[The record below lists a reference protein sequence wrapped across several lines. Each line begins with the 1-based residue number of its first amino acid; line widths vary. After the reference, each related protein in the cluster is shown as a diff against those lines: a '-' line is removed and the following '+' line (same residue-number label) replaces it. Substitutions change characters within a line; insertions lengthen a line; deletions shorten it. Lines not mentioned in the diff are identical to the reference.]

1 MRDELL
7 NQELLIN
14 LKAVCVLALKVTFMT
29 NQVFSRRKF
38 LATGSTAFS
47 ALPAWPVIAAVE
59 NTKPKAATVLN
70 PQLRVPLSFVVD
82 DSTCLV
88 NMGHYCMPQFATA
101 WPERNEYKKPW
112 QTWPREIP
120 DSFVREFGQW
130 CAQQGVKGKY
140 SIVPFPACVG
150 WVDRE
155 LPGWSQK
162 QLQSSLKLVRDL
174 MVPNWDIHPEMITH
188 TRVIDIKTG
197 RPIQQINPAT
207 MENSYPRTIKCVD
220 ELAAFFAYALR
231 IIINCGLPCEGVTTP
246 GGFGN
251 LVKNELSLAVHDAVR
266 DVYGSELPHYFKYV
280 VNGDESAQPR
290 LEHVRNV
297 DSSDPKVTVNVP
309 ACTGDW
315 FGGWDGDRQSE
326 PDRYANEAGTSGR
339 MVELIKR
346 GEPAV
351 MLCHWPGMYTQGTKK
366 GFTAFKRVV
375 ETLNSRFSDQT
386 IWMKLSEIGRY
397 WTAKEL
403 THIALTDRKISFNAP
418 FGTANFTVRV
428 DGATAAS
435 KALRLVVENQTVALQ
450 GVTERRLL
458 RSGTWHVDSK
468 GLIMCFDLPKGVS
481 HIQW

>member
-1 MRDELL
+1 
-7 NQELLIN
+7 
-14 LKAVCVLALKVTFMT
+14 
-29 NQVFSRRKF
+29 
-38 LATGSTAFS
+38 
-47 ALPAWPVIAAVE
+47 
-59 NTKPKAATVLN
+59 
-70 PQLRVPLSFVVD
+70 
-82 DSTCLV
+82 
-88 NMGHYCMPQFATA
+88 
-101 WPERNEYKKPW
+101 
-112 QTWPREIP
+112 
-120 DSFVREFGQW
+120 
-130 CAQQGVKGKY
+130 
-140 SIVPFPACVG
+140 
-150 WVDRE
+150 
-155 LPGWSQK
+155 
-162 QLQSSLKLVRDL
+162 
-174 MVPNWDIHPEMITH
+174 
-188 TRVIDIKTG
+188 
-197 RPIQQINPAT
+197 
-207 MENSYPRTIKCVD
+207 
-220 ELAAFFAYALR
+220 
-231 IIINCGLPCEGVTTP
+231 
-246 GGFGN
+246 
-251 LVKNELSLAVHDAVR
+251 
-266 DVYGSELPHYFKYV
+266 
-280 VNGDESAQPR
+280 
-290 LEHVRNV
+290 
-297 DSSDPKVTVNVP
+297 
-309 ACTGDW
+309 
-315 FGGWDGDRQSE
+315 
-326 PDRYANEAGTSGR
+326 